1 MTPSSFESA
10 PTEPPPT
17 TPPSPPAPPADTP
30 SQAAKGPQIYA
41 IANQKGGV
49 GKTTTAINLAT
60 ALAAVGEKVLLI
72 DLDPQGNASTGLG
85 VGRNE
90 RSPGSYEFLLGLNPL
105 AECVRATQIPS
116 LDVMPASVQLA
127 GAEIELIDVER
138 REHRLDDALNGSAAA
153 QDSGARQR
161 WTTILIDCPPSL
173 GLVTLNALVSVDA
186 VVVPLQAEFL
196 ALEGIGALGNTI
208 ERVKKRLNPKLHIAG
223 VVLTMVDRRM
233 TLSQQ
238 VEADVRAHY
247 GELVF
252 GTTIPRNVRIAEAPS
267 HGMPVLIYDNA
278 CAGAQAYILL
288 ASEFIRR
295 RRTVQENLQKQAEN
309 KASHEPAS

>member
-1 MTPSSFESA
+1 VTPSSSESA
-10 PTEPPPT
+10 PI
-17 TPPSPPAPPADTP
+17 APR
-30 SQAAKGPQIYA
+30 IYA

-60 ALAAVGEKVLLI
+60 ALAAVGERVLLV

-85 VGRNE
+85 ILKSE
-90 RSPGSYEFLLGLNPL
+90 RSPGSYEFLLGLASL
-105 AECVRATQIPS
+105 DEAVRDSQIPG
-116 LDVMPASVQLA
+116 LTVMPASVQLA
-127 GAEIELIDVER
+127 GAEIELIDMER
-138 REHRLDDALNGSAAA
+138 REHRLADALFADGNAV
-153 QDSGARQR
+153 RER
-161 WTTILIDCPPSL
+161 WDTILIDCPPSL
-173 GLVTLNALVSVDA
+173 GLVTLNALVAVDA
-186 VVVPLQAEFL
+186 VLVPLQAEFL
-196 ALEGIGALGNTI
+196 ALEGIGALSNTVA
-208 ERVKKRLNPKLHIAG
+208 RVKQRLNPKLHIAG

-238 VEADVRAHY
+238 VEADVRGHF

-267 HGMPVLIYDNA
+267 HGLPVLIYDNA

-295 RRTVQENLQKQAEN
+295 RRQVAEQVQQ
-309 KASHEPAS
+309 HEPVS

>member
-1 MTPSSFESA
+1 VIIP
-10 PTEPPPT
+10 
-17 TPPSPPAPPADTP
+17 
-30 SQAAKGPQIYA
+30 GPQIFA

-85 VGRNE
+85 IPRGDRA
-90 RSPGSYEFLLGLNPL
+90 PGAYEFILGLSPL
-105 AECVRATQIPS
+105 ADCIRASQIPGLS
-116 LDVMPASVQLA
+116 VMPASVSLA
-127 GAEIELIDVER
+127 GAEIELIDLER
-138 REHRLDDALNGSAAA
+138 REHRMFDALAAA
-153 QDSGARQR
+153 ESLDGQSARAR

-173 GLVTLNALVSVDA
+173 GLVTLNALVAVDA
-186 VVVPLQAEFL
+186 VLVPLQAEFL
-196 ALEGIGALGNTI
+196 ALEGIGALVNTV

-223 VVLTMVDRRM
+223 VVLTMVDRRNV
-233 TLSQQ
+233 LSQQ
-238 VEADVRAHY
+238 VEADARGHF

-267 HGMPVLIYDNA
+267 HGLPVLIYDNA
-278 CAGAQAYILL
+278 CAGSQAYILL

-295 RRTVQENLQKQAEN
+295 RRNAAQQG
-309 KASHEPAS
+309 AS

>member
-1 MTPSSFESA
+1 MTPSSSGSA
-10 PTEPPPT
+10 ST
-17 TPPSPPAPPADTP
+17 APRVF
-30 SQAAKGPQIYA
+30 A

-85 VGRNE
+85 VGRND
-90 RSPGSYEFLLGLNPL
+90 RTPGSYEFLLGLATL
-105 AECVRATQIPS
+105 DQAVRETQIPGLS
-116 LDVMPASVQLA
+116 VMPANVQLA

-138 REHRLDDALNGSAAA
+138 REHRLEDALSAE
-153 QDSGARQR
+153 GNNARER
-161 WTTILIDCPPSL
+161 WDTVLVDCPPSL
-173 GLVTLNALVSVDA
+173 GLVTLNALVAVDA
-186 VVVPLQAEFL
+186 VLVPLQAEFL
-196 ALEGIGALGNTI
+196 ALEGIGALRNTV
-208 ERVKKRLNPKLHIAG
+208 ERVKKALNPKLHIAG

-238 VEADVRAHY
+238 VEADVRGHF

-267 HGMPVLIYDNA
+267 HGLPVIIYDNA

-295 RRTVQENLQKQAEN
+295 RRSA
-309 KASHEPAS
+309 AEPALEPVGQP

>member
-1 MTPSSFESA
+1 MTPSSSESA
-10 PTEPPPT
+10 PQ
-17 TPPSPPAPPADTP
+17 PAPA
-30 SQAAKGPQIYA
+30 QAPQVFA

-60 ALAAVGEKVLLI
+60 ALAAVGEQVLLI

-85 VGRNE
+85 VERSE
-90 RSPGSYEFLLGLNPL
+90 RSPGSYEFLLGLSPL
-105 AECVRATQIPS
+105 ADCVRATQIPGLS
-116 LDVMPASVQLA
+116 VMPASVQLA
-127 GAEIELIDVER
+127 GAEIELIDLER
-138 REHRLDDALNGSAAA
+138 RERRLADALAAPGN
-153 QDSGARQR
+153 DARTR

-173 GLVTLNALVSVDA
+173 GLVTLNALVAVDA
-186 VVVPLQAEFL
+186 IVVPLQAEFL
-196 ALEGIGALGNTI
+196 ALEGIGALSNTVA
-208 ERVKKRLNPKLHIAG
+208 RVRKSLNPRLHIAG

-247 GELVF
+247 GDLVF

-267 HGMPVLIYDNA
+267 HGLPVLIYDNA

-295 RRTVQENLQKQAEN
+295 RRTAA
-309 KASHEPAS
+309 ASSPSSDSVPHEPAS

>member
-1 MTPSSFESA
+1 MIPSSSGSA
-10 PTEPPPT
+10 ST
-17 TPPSPPAPPADTP
+17 APRVF
-30 SQAAKGPQIYA
+30 A

-85 VGRNE
+85 VGRND
-90 RSPGSYEFLLGLNPL
+90 RTPGSYEFLLGLATL
-105 AECVRATQIPS
+105 DQAVRETQIPGLS
-116 LDVMPASVQLA
+116 VMPANVQLA

-138 REHRLDDALNGSAAA
+138 REHRLEDALSAE
-153 QDSGARQR
+153 GNNARER
-161 WTTILIDCPPSL
+161 WDTVLVDCPPSL
-173 GLVTLNALVSVDA
+173 GLVTLNALVAVDA
-186 VVVPLQAEFL
+186 VLVPLQAEFL
-196 ALEGIGALGNTI
+196 ALEGIGALRNTV
-208 ERVKKRLNPKLHIAG
+208 ERVRKALNPKLHIAG
-223 VVLTMVDRRM
+223 VILTMVDRRM

-238 VEADVRAHY
+238 VEADVRGHF

-267 HGMPVLIYDNA
+267 HGLPVIIYDNA

-295 RRTVQENLQKQAEN
+295 RRSA
-309 KASHEPAS
+309 AEPALEPVGQP

>member
-1 MTPSSFESA
+1 VTPSSSG
-10 PTEPPPT
+10 
-17 TPPSPPAPPADTP
+17 S
-30 SQAAKGPQIYA
+30 PQIFA

-60 ALAAVGEKVLLI
+60 TLAAVGEKVLLI

-85 VGRNE
+85 VARSE
-90 RSPGSYEFLLGLNPL
+90 RSPGSYEFLLGLNLL
-105 AECVRATQIPS
+105 AECVRTSQIPG
-116 LDVMPASVQLA
+116 LEIMPASVSLA
-127 GAEIELIDVER
+127 GAEIELIDLER
-138 REHRLDDALNGSAAA
+138 REHRLDDALNGPGS
-153 QDSGARQR
+153 DARQR
-161 WTTILIDCPPSL
+161 WTTILVDCPPSL
-173 GLVTLNALVSVDA
+173 GLVTLNALVAVDA
-186 VVVPLQAEFL
+186 VLVPLQAEFL

-295 RRTVQENLQKQAEN
+295 RRNAAEQQTE
-309 KASHEPAS
+309 SHEPVS

>member
-1 MTPSSFESA
+1 VIPSSSGSA
-10 PTEPPPT
+10 ST
-17 TPPSPPAPPADTP
+17 APRVF
-30 SQAAKGPQIYA
+30 A

-85 VGRNE
+85 VGRND
-90 RSPGSYEFLLGLNPL
+90 RTPGSYEFLLGLATL
-105 AECVRATQIPS
+105 DQAVRETQIPGLS
-116 LDVMPASVQLA
+116 VMPANVQLA

-138 REHRLDDALNGSAAA
+138 REHRLEDALSAE
-153 QDSGARQR
+153 GNNARER
-161 WTTILIDCPPSL
+161 WDTVLVDCPPSL
-173 GLVTLNALVSVDA
+173 GLVTLNALVAVDA
-186 VVVPLQAEFL
+186 VLVPLQAEFL
-196 ALEGIGALGNTI
+196 ALEGIGALRNTV
-208 ERVKKRLNPKLHIAG
+208 ERVKKALNPKLHIAG

-238 VEADVRAHY
+238 VEADVRGHF

-267 HGMPVLIYDNA
+267 HGLPVIIYDNA

-295 RRTVQENLQKQAEN
+295 RRSAAEL
-309 KASHEPAS
+309 ALSPVGQS

>member
-1 MTPSSFESA
+1 VIPSSSGSA
-10 PTEPPPT
+10 ST
-17 TPPSPPAPPADTP
+17 APRVF
-30 SQAAKGPQIYA
+30 A

-85 VGRNE
+85 VGRND
-90 RSPGSYEFLLGLNPL
+90 RTPGSYEFLLGLATL
-105 AECVRATQIPS
+105 DQAVRETQIPGLS
-116 LDVMPASVQLA
+116 VMPANVQLA

-138 REHRLDDALNGSAAA
+138 REHRLEDALSAE
-153 QDSGARQR
+153 GNNARER
-161 WTTILIDCPPSL
+161 WDTVLVDCPPSL
-173 GLVTLNALVSVDA
+173 GLVTLNALVAVDA
-186 VVVPLQAEFL
+186 VLVPLQAEFL
-196 ALEGIGALGNTI
+196 ALEGIGALRNTV
-208 ERVKKRLNPKLHIAG
+208 ERVKKALNPKLHIAG

-238 VEADVRAHY
+238 VEADVRGHF

-267 HGMPVLIYDNA
+267 HGLPVLIYDNA

-295 RRTVQENLQKQAEN
+295 RRTAAE
-309 KASHEPAS
+309 AAQQQVPHEPAT

>member
-1 MTPSSFESA
+1 MTPSSSDSA
-10 PTEPPPT
+10 IIPR
-17 TPPSPPAPPADTP
+17 
-30 SQAAKGPQIYA
+30 QVFA

-60 ALAAVGEKVLLI
+60 ALAAVGEQVMLV

-85 VGRNE
+85 VTRSD
-90 RSPGSYEFLLGLNPL
+90 RSPGAYEFLLGLEPL
-105 AECVRATQIPS
+105 ASCVRQTQIPGLS
-116 LDVMPASVQLA
+116 IMPASAALA
-127 GAEIELIDVER
+127 GAEIELIDLER
-138 REHRLDDALNGSAAA
+138 REHRLAEALSAHE
-153 QDSGARQR
+153 GEARRR
-161 WTTILIDCPPSL
+161 WSTILVDCPPSL
-173 GLVTLNALVSVDA
+173 GLVTLNALVAVDA
-186 VVVPLQAEFL
+186 VLVPVQAEFL
-196 ALEGIGALGNTI
+196 ALEGIGALSNTI
-208 ERVKKRLNPKLHIAG
+208 ERVKKRLNPKLQIAG

-238 VEADVRAHY
+238 VVADVRTHF

-267 HGMPVLIYDNA
+267 HGLPVLIYDNA

-295 RRTVQENLQKQAEN
+295 RREATDKPPSQV
-309 KASHEPAS
+309 SHEPTA